1 MLSRLVLTDFRNH
14 ADLTL
19 TPGPGFVVLT
29 GENGAG
35 KTNILEAVS
44 LLAPGRG
51 LRRAALG
58 EMARQRGTGG
68 FGVAATLFPERS
80 QKSATEFPSR
90 LREGLGEGATYVLA
104 SDPEEDAPLPRPLPQ
119 AGGELEEDE
128 MQPGEAPA
136 VGEVD
141 VATGTLASAPE
152 RRIVRIQGATT
163 TANAL
168 AEWLTILWLTP
179 AMDRLFVAPAG
190 ERRSFLDRLT
200 LALAPSHAHH
210 AARYDAAMRAR
221 NRLLADEGRPDGDW
235 LSALEAQMAEHGA
248 AVDAARRETVTLL
261 GTRLAEQG
269 DSPFPRAGLTL
280 EGWAGDTTR
289 LQADLAQGRA
299 RDAAAGRTLTG
310 PHRVDLIVTHLDK
323 ERAAS
328 LASTG
333 EQKALL
339 LGIVLAH
346 ADLVAER
353 TGQPPVLLLDEVAAH
368 LDPSRRAALFARLLG
383 RGQVWMTGTE
393 DALFD
398 AIGPQATRIA
408 VGR

>member
-19 TPGPGFVVLT
+19 QPSSGFVVLT

-58 EMARQRGTGG
+58 EMARQGGAGG
-68 FGVAATLFPERS
+68 FGVAATLSPQRERHG
-80 QKSATEFPSR
+80 ATEFPSR
-90 LREGLGEGATYVLA
+90 LREGSGEGATYVLA
-104 SDPEEDAPLPRPLPQ
+104 SGVEENAPLPRPLPQ
-119 AGGELEEDE
+119 AEGEK
-128 MQPGEAPA
+128 EAA
-136 VGEVD
+136 AEVD

-190 ERRSFLDRLT
+190 ERRGFLDRLT
-200 LALAPSHAHH
+200 LALAPAHAHH

-235 LSALEAQMAEHGA
+235 VSALEAQMAEHGD
-248 AVDAARRETVTLL
+248 AVDAARRATVALL
-261 GTRLAEQG
+261 GTRLAHQDDG
-269 DSPFPRAGLTL
+269 PFPRAGLAL

-299 RDAAAGRTLTG
+299 RDAAAGRTLVG
-310 PHRVDLIVTHLDK
+310 PHRVDLAVTHLDK
-323 ERAAS
+323 ARAAS

-346 ADLVAER
+346 AELVAER
-353 TGQPPVLLLDEVAAH
+353 TGQSPVLLLDEVAAH
-368 LDPSRRAALFARLLG
+368 LDPARRAALFERLSG

-398 AIGPQATRIA
+398 AIDSGATRIA
-408 VGR
+408 VGHANH

>member
-58 EMARQRGTGG
+58 EMARQGGAGG
-68 FGVAATLFPERS
+68 FGVAATLFPER
-80 QKSATEFPSR
+80 ATEFPSR

-104 SDPEEDAPLPRPLPQ
+104 SGVEENAPLPRPLPQ
-119 AGGELEEDE
+119 AEGEID
-128 MQPGEAPA
+128 ARA
-136 VGEVD
+136 EVD

-152 RRIVRIQGATT
+152 RRIVRIQSATT

-190 ERRSFLDRLT
+190 ERRGFLDRLT
-200 LALAPSHAHH
+200 LALAPAHAHH

-221 NRLLADEGRPDGDW
+221 NRLLADDGRPDGDW

-248 AVDAARRETVTLL
+248 AVDAARRDTVELL
-261 GTRLAEQG
+261 GTRLAGQDDG
-269 DSPFPRAGLTL
+269 PFPRAGLTL
-280 EGWAGDTTR
+280 EGWNGDTTR

-299 RDAAAGRTLTG
+299 RDAAAGRTLVG
-310 PHRVDLIVTHLDK
+310 PHRVDLAVTHLDK
-323 ERAAS
+323 ARAAS

-346 ADLVAER
+346 AELVAER
-353 TGQPPVLLLDEVAAH
+353 TGQSPVLLLDEVAAH
-368 LDPSRRAALFARLLG
+368 LDPARRAALFARLSG

-398 AIGPQATRIA
+398 AIGGGATRIA
-408 VGR
+408 VGHPAH